1 MRFNCLK
8 ISRAT
13 PARLGLIVH
22 IVDSRRLGKIA
33 TASIAQN
40 EKQVNQKGD
49 SCYDANCTGG
59 ANEIH
64 ASCIWWPVVALL
76 CVAPVLQDDDRTC
89 GEQCRSNDIED
100 GQHSPREAEI
110 KDRVKKFIILI
121 ESHHRSLSCRLE
133 LAPEFP
139 TLKL

>member
-13 PARLGLIVH
+13 PARLGSIVN

-33 TASIAQN
+33 TASVAQN
-40 EKQVNQKGD
+40 EQQVNQKGD
-49 SCYDANCTGG
+49 SRNDANRTGG
-59 ANEIH
+59 ADEIH
-64 ASCIWWPVVALL
+64 AGGVWWPVVALL
-76 CVAPVLQDDDRTC
+76 RVAPVLEDDDRTC

-110 KDRVKKFIILI
+110 KNKGGKKI
-121 ESHHRSLSCRLE
+121 HHSN
-133 LAPEFP
+133 
-139 TLKL
+139 